1 MIKNILIIGG
11 VGVGF
16 LYLIVNFISN
26 VNQGEQLASIV
37 PAGNNGYAT
46 QITDDD
52 MKRFYTKDATG
63 SEILDLNNMPLEQAK
78 SVWIQSSVKDKVLSL
93 FPNFNYMRDQIKLKV
108 REGKFR
114 EYLLRKLDEVESD
127 YLSGS
132 IDSLKAQ
139 EMISNLD

>member
-26 VNQGEQLASIV
+26 VNQGEQVASTV

>member
-26 VNQGEQLASIV
+26 VNQGEQLASTV

-114 EYLLRKLDEVESD
+114 DYLLRKLDEVESD